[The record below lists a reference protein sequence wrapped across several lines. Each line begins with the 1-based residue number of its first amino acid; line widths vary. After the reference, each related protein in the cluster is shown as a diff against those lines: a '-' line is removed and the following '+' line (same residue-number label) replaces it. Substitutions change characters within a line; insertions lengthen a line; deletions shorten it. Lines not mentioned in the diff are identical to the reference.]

1 MLTDSLLNR
10 NFDMNLAPH
19 STVGWLE
26 DGQNFPE
33 DAFLSNSSPAAGRLG
48 HDRARYRGRTILTP

>member
-26 DGQNFPE
+26 DGQNSPD
-33 DAFLSNSSPAAGRLG
+33 DAFCPTLRRLLDDSAMIGRAIA
-48 HDRARYRGRTILTP
+48 DA